1 MVPLEA
7 VKQSLNADEAG
18 DSDGTSGILSAE
30 TDLDAVCDQEI
41 ETVQSIL
48 DDVPEGKEGVIP
60 ALQDVQNEYGYL
72 PKFAL
77 ELVAD
82 HCGMSLGHVYG
93 TASFY
98 SQFYMEPRG
107 DHTIKV
113 CTGTACHV
121 EGADELTEAFCDELD
136 VEPEEVTE
144 DGKFT
149 VTDVRCIGACSLA
162 PAVMVGDQVHGNVEP
177 DEVTDVIA
185 EYR

>member
-7 VKQSLNADEAG
+7 VKQSLQTEDSENADDE
-18 DSDGTSGILSAE
+18 SGILSAE
-30 TDLDAVCDQEI
+30 TDLDDVCDQEI
-41 ETVQSIL
+41 ETVRSIL
-48 DDVPEGKEGVIP
+48 DEIPDGKEGVIP
-60 ALQDVQNEYGYL
+60 ALQDVQDEYGYL

-121 EGADELTEAFCDELD
+121 EGADEVTEAFCDELD
-136 VEPEEVTE
+136 VDVEEVTE
-144 DGKFT
+144 DGTFT

-162 PAVMVGDQVHGNVEP
+162 PAVMVGDRVHGNVEP
-177 DEVTDVIA
+177 DDVTDVVE